1 LDLSEPL
8 TLLKYDLEISG
19 FGSQALGHV
28 CLLNL
33 SDQNYPGSDGLDTK
47 GWPTWTVPVLRWCK
61 EQGGVTG
68 YAHSAS
74 GLWIDE
80 KSATQ
85 RLLKRLDRT
94 GDEELTPDEVA
105 DALLPEPFEKIDED
119 ASGTLSRVELI

>member
-1 LDLSEPL
+1 M
-8 TLLKYDLEISG
+8 LKYDLEISG

-33 SDQNYPGSDGLDTK
+33 KDQTYPGSDGLETK

-80 KSATQ
+80 KSASE
-85 RLLKRLDRT
+85 RLLARLDAIED
-94 GDEELTPDEVA
+94 GELSPRRSRPTRCCRSRSTQIDA
-105 DALLPEPFEKIDED
+105 DK
-119 ASGTLSRVELI
+119 SGS